1 MNNRF
6 EQRFLQNDNLITC
19 HPRFERCNQYIFD
32 TRSDYALSVVDE
44 YDIDGSK
51 KGLYEI
57 AKIKQGSVLNDP
69 KRNLTVDEI
78 LEIVNKENEYGN
90 VETKR

>member
-1 MNNRF
+1 MSNRF
-6 EQRFLQNDNLITC
+6 EQKFIQNDNLVTC

-69 KRNLTVDEI
+69 ERNLTVDEI
-78 LEIVNKENEYGN
+78 LEIVNKENEIGN

>member
-1 MNNRF
+1 MNDRF
-6 EQRFLQNDNLITC
+6 EKRFLENDNLITS
-19 HPRFERCNQYIFD
+19 HPRFETCNQYIFD
-32 TRSDYALSVVDE
+32 SRNDYALSVVDE

-69 KRNLTVDEI
+69 QRNLTVDEI
-78 LEIVNKENEYGN
+78 LEIVNKENEIGN

>member
-1 MNNRF
+1 MSNIF
-6 EQRFLQNDNLITC
+6 EKRFLQNENLMTC
-19 HPRFERCNQYIFD
+19 HPRFENINQYIFD
-32 TRSDYALSVVDE
+32 SRNDYALSVVDE

-69 KRNLTVDEI
+69 KRYLTVDEI